1 VRKLLGAWMIL
12 AGYARRLLDEFPDF
26 QGQLDLF

>member
-1 VRKLLGAWMIL
+1 MIL